1 MWKREFTGLGHVYR
15 FTLVQQLKNRS
26 NIISLVILL
35 VLCLVSM
42 PVMSLFGGDMNVG
55 PEDFAQPELTAI
67 VLDNQTSL
75 PIEPLTDGIPV
86 STEPVAVL
94 GDTAARVT
102 ITRDTEGYLIRTEGG
117 AEVDA
122 ATLSQLGYLAQS
134 WLQSAQLASA
144 GVGPEEAAALT
155 ADVHYGYIGGMED
168 YLAPEEEA
176 EDALGFDLRFL
187 VTYIYA
193 IIVMILCTY
202 AATYI
207 VRIIVEEKSSKLVEL
222 LMVSVQ
228 PLALVLGKILAMMT
242 YIFGMFAAMALCIV
256 LSMGINKAMG
266 GEAAA
271 LSALSGFDFSLL
283 RLDAGTIVIV
293 IVSLLLAYAAFALL
307 AGLAGTCCSRNE
319 DVEAAT
325 GTVMFTVLAGYIVSC
340 ATGAIPASGLSIFLA
355 VCPVVN
361 VFCAPAQYVT
371 GNIGLVW
378 LIVSWVEQALI
389 VAGLAWLTARVY
401 RQLILSRGSRI
412 KLRQLLAMAKV
423 GKEAQA

>member
-42 PVMSLFGGDMNVG
+42 PVMSLFGGDMNLG

-168 YLAPEEEA
+168 YLAPEEET